1 MFGIHAV
8 APGLVQ
14 LTLAAPQGVGLP
26 FGFPQN
32 VFVLGAGSNRA
43 VVGSGPRGARS
54 SLLAALDAAGVR
66 PTDVTRVVLTA
77 ALPESLGNVDV
88 FERAAVVA
96 AADAP
101 LQPQAVAAA
110 VRAELEPI
118 ARDLCRGPER
128 HPDWDERQVD
138 AFFDAYAAG
147 LPAHL
152 DVVAAPDGAELAAGD
167 VVLELLASPGVCAH
181 AACFVERQRGWLFTG
196 PTMTTTPEPRL
207 RDPRAYTDS
216 VAQVSQLT
224 PRLILP
230 GTGGVERAYFHFF
243 RSTNLAVSNLV
254 SNMPFA
260 LHGPTAVA
268 HVAYRDVGYWPR
280 DVIRFAAWIW
290 RFKVVL
296 DELVASGVAAVEGEG
311 AWARYTMDRP
321 PRA

>member
-14 LTLAAPQGVGLP
+14 LSLAAPLGVGLP

-32 VFVLGAGSNRA
+32 VFVVGSGTNRA
-43 VVGSGPRGARS
+43 VVGTGPRGARP
-54 SLLAALDAAGVR
+54 SLLAALEAAGVR
-66 PTDVTRVVLTA
+66 PSDVTRVILTA
-77 ALPESLGNVDV
+77 ALPESLGNVEV

-96 AADAP
+96 AADGP
-101 LQPQAVAAA
+101 LRPAAVAAA
-110 VRAELEPI
+110 VRAELEPL
-118 ARDLCRGPER
+118 ARDLCRGEER
-128 HPDWDERQVD
+128 NPDWDERDVD
-138 AFFDAYAAG
+138 TFFEAYLAN
-147 LPAHL
+147 LPEKL
-152 DVVAAPDGAELAAGD
+152 DVIGAPDGAELAAAD
-167 VVLELLASPGVCAH
+167 VVLELLASPGVCSH

-196 PTMTTTPEPRL
+196 PTLTTTPEPRL

-216 VAQVSQLT
+216 VARVSQLT

-230 GTGGVERAYFHFF
+230 ATGGVEKAYFHFF

-260 LHGPTAVA
+260 LHGPTPVA

-280 DVIRFAAWIW
+280 DVVRFAAWIW